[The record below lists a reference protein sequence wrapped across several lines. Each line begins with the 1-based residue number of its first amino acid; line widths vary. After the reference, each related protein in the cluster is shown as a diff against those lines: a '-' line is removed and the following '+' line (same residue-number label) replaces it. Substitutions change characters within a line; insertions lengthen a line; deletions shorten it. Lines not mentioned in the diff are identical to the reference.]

1 MTQLEIRMRTGIT
14 LKTIQ
19 NYLKMTTEDIPP
31 EKKIQ
36 SARKHEEATENKR
49 KAVEEVRSLFE
60 KGLPVSRIS
69 EITGHTP
76 ATIKRYLD
84 QKFNPKDPCYDNF
97 FPGKLGPY
105 RQKVLE
111 LREKNWTYAKIH
123 AYLQEQGYTG
133 TVDVIRGFMAKQRRI
148 HQDVKERYLGKTIDV
163 IERKW
168 LIQSLFYT
176 ISKVPV
182 LDDERLILLK
192 KEYSI
197 YAFVYQLVWTFRD
210 LFKMKKM
217 L

>member
-1 MTQLEIRMRTGIT
+1 MTQLKIRMRTGIT

-19 NYLKMTTEDIPP
+19 NYLKMKTEDIPP

-111 LREKNWTYAKIH
+111 LREK
-123 AYLQEQGYTG
+123 TG
-133 TVDVIRGFMAKQRRI
+133 PTPKFMPICKNKVTQAPLMPFVDLWLN
-148 HQDVKERYLGKTIDV
+148 KEEFI
-163 IERKW
+163 
-168 LIQSLFYT
+168 
-176 ISKVPV
+176 
-182 LDDERLILLK
+182 
-192 KEYSI
+192 
-197 YAFVYQLVWTFRD
+197 
-210 LFKMKKM
+210 KM
-217 L
+217 